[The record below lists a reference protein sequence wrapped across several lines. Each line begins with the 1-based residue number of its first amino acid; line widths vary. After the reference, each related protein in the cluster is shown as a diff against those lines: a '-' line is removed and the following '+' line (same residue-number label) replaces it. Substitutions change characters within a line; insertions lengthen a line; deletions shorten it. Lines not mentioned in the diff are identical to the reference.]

1 MLFIQ
6 FLGKYIF
13 MKVIG
18 NDEPVTVS
26 NDFPNGYSYNQFARL
41 DIVDIFKYY
50 G

>member
-1 MLFIQ
+1 
-6 FLGKYIF
+6 

-26 NDFPNGYSYNQFARL
+26 NSYNQFARL

>member
-1 MLFIQ
+1 
-6 FLGKYIF
+6 
-13 MKVIG
+13 MKVID